1 MFCTLWRRV
10 NFSLP
15 SFLPP
20 SLPFPF
26 LLISFHPFFPTPPLS
41 VFLIF
46 IFPITFIATMSLV
59 NQSCTEVT
67 LLMIGTCEGK
77 KTAPFHLFFSHS
89 YPVQLY
95 IGAKLF
101 LAMNNKVQG
110 RYQLSGIFF
119 GHMPSY
125 IRYQRQRVIIYPQS
139 QDKNLACL

>member
-10 NFSLP
+10 NFSVP

-20 SLPFPF
+20 SLSRSPFS
-26 LLISFHPFFPTPPLS
+26 LFHFILSSLPPPS
-41 VFLIF
+41 TFLIF
-46 IFPITFIATMSLV
+46 TFPITFIATMSLV

-67 LLMIGTCEGK
+67 LLMIGTCEGE

-101 LAMNNKVQG
+101 LVINNKVQG